1 MRWGKG
7 GKEGK
12 EAAMSDWPL
21 NDPQLATAAILGLML
36 IVLIVTAFRKTG
48 ITPKEF
54 ARLQKDVKR
63 LSDDVKELRLSEERR
78 FLRELKASKANDKPP
93 SAAPDSSPSASQP
106 PSALRRV
113 E

>member
-1 MRWGKG
+1 
-7 GKEGK
+7 
-12 EAAMSDWPL
+12 MSDWPL

-78 FLRELKASKANDKPP
+78 FLKELRASKADDKSP
-93 SAAPDSSPSASQP
+93 SAAPDSSASASQP
-106 PSALRRV
+106 PATLRAV